1 MQFAETRGKLTRPR
15 RIAWQRTCARPK
27 YPGPV
32 TQEEGVA
39 MQLPVQ
45 ITFRNMEP
53 SDAVQARIQEW
64 ASKLERYHGHIIGCR
79 VMIEAPHRHHHQGKL
94 FHVRIDLTVPDGEV
108 VVKREPADHHA
119 HEDVYVAIR
128 DAFKA
133 AQRRLEDH
141 VRRQRGDVKTH
152 EPPPETS

>member
-1 MQFAETRGKLTRPR
+1 
-15 RIAWQRTCARPK
+15 
-27 YPGPV
+27 
-32 TQEEGVA
+32 